1 MSPALTVSEAEMTTA
16 LRIFGE
22 AVAHVAGH
30 GGEVLDEVIEA
41 GALHEVEA
49 AG

>member
-1 MSPALTVSEAEMTTA
+1 MTTA

-22 AVAHVAGH
+22 AVAQVAGH
-30 GGEVLDEVIEA
+30 GAEVLQEVVDA
-41 GALHEVEA
+41 GALHQVEA

>member
-1 MSPALTVSEAEMTTA
+1 
-16 LRIFGE
+16 
-22 AVAHVAGH
+22 VAFVAGH
-30 GGEVLDEVIEA
+30 DAEVLAEVIEA

>member
-1 MSPALTVSEAEMTTA
+1 MDTA

-22 AVAHVAGH
+22 AVAEVAGH
-30 GGEVLDEVIEA
+30 GSDVLLEVVEA